1 MVQHVDNLVKSTAV
15 TRRWALRLLGA
26 GVFGLGL
33 SAACSTPAAPPPATS
48 APAAAPQ
55 PATPPAAAAITAAT
69 APAAAAAPTAAAK
82 PTTAAAPAP
91 TTAAVTS
98 QNLGGD
104 LTILQWSHFVPAY
117 DTWFDKMAADWGSK
131 NHVNVTVDHIN
142 NLDLPARFAAESAA
156 KSGHDIIEF
165 NGLVQTYRY
174 ENQFVDVGDLVNFAI
189 EQYGQPNTLAKG
201 MGFVNGVW
209 RGLPNFYII
218 VAPLIRDDLMQSIGS
233 PKLQTWDDVRQACG
247 KLKTQSNNP
256 AGLAISH
263 CNDSEHN
270 WRAVMWTFGAS
281 EVQQDGKTLNV
292 DTKEFR
298 SFLDF
303 AKAFYQEA
311 NEPEVFAWDNVSDNR
326 YLGSGQ
332 GSFIH
337 DAISSL
343 RSIQPPPDKPDP
355 DAQKLYDSIS
365 IGQPLGGP
373 SGPQNMPDVNVYSI
387 WNFAK
392 NQDAAKAFL
401 HDYLAIWKDA
411 MTASTGYNMP
421 MYENLFQKPM
431 PVIGD
436 DPKYQLLQDYRGDQV
451 FHTFG
456 YPGPPNAAA
465 QEVQANFHLSDVIG
479 IYVRGNTSLD
489 DTIKQA
495 TSRLQPIYDKY
506 K

>member
-1 MVQHVDNLVKSTAV
+1 MEPVNDPVQPTTV
-15 TRRWALRLLGA
+15 TRRWILRVLGV

-33 SAACSTPAAPPPATS
+33 SAACSSPAAAPAPTAAPAAPPT
-48 APAAAPQ
+48 APAAAPK
-55 PATPPAAAAITAAT
+55 PTAAPAAAPTT
-69 APAAAAAPTAAAK
+69 AAAAAPTAAAK
-82 PTTAAAPAP
+82 PAAAATPAP
-91 TTAAVTS
+91 AAS
-98 QNLGGD
+98 ANLGGE

-117 DTWFDKMAADWGSK
+117 DTWFDKWATDWGTK
-131 NHVNVTVDHIN
+131 NKVNVSIDHIN
-142 NLDLPARFAAESAA
+142 GLDLPARFAAESAA

-174 ENQFVDVGDLVNFAI
+174 EKQLVDLGDLVTFGI
-189 EQYGQPNTLAKG
+189 EKYGQPTSLAKG
-201 MGFVNGVW
+201 MGLVNNVW
-209 RGLPNFYII
+209 RAMPNFYII
-218 VAPLIRDDLMQSIGS
+218 VAPMVRDDLMQTIGN
-233 PKLQTWDDVRQACG
+233 PKLATWDDIRQACG

-256 AGLAISH
+256 AGMAISH

-270 WRAVMWTFGAS
+270 WRAVMWSFGAS

-298 SFLDF
+298 AFLDF
-303 AKAFYQEA
+303 TKAFYAEA

-365 IGQPLGGP
+365 IRQVLAGPAGQHI
-373 SGPQNMPDVNVYSI
+373 MPDVNVYSI
-387 WNFAK
+387 WQFAK
-392 NQDAAKAFL
+392 NQAAAKAFL
-401 HDYLAIWKDA
+401 HDYLDNWKEA
-411 MTASTGYNMP
+411 MTQSTGYNMP
-421 MYENLFQKPM
+421 MFANLFQKPM
-431 PVIGD
+431 PVIGT
-436 DPKYQLLQDYRGDQV
+436 DPKYQLLQDFTGDQV

-489 DTIKQA
+489 NVIKEA
-495 TSRLQPIYDKY
+495 TNRLKPIYDKY
-506 K
+506 NA